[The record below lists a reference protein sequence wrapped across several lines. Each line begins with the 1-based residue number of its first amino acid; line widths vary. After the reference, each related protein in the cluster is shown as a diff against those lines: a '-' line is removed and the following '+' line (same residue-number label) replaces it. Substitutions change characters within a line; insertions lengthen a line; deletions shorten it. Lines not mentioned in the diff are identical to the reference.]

1 MAVDVPET
9 FIARNKTQP
18 VYPPPRPPIQVNHMS
33 NVAMPQVA
41 KPPINNGG
49 VSLDLEPFDSP
60 TYTHYKNSPSL
71 DSSNEFIKK
80 SSSIKGPSSLG
91 STCESIGFDSMSYR
105 TKSRGSLS
113 TRSSSSSGEIGPPE
127 YDLGPHRELPVDVP
141 DSFVEIIK
149 GPPIYPPPK
158 PQIVKEMIKK
168 KGSNSSQESIE
179 LKQRPQP
186 QAPTR
191 NEVFIFHHSFFWFFN
206 LIICF
211 LFIFLNTFLFVFFI
225 LSYERSFN

>member
-18 VYPPPRPPIQVNHMS
+18 VYPPPRPAIQVNHMS

-41 KPPINNGG
+41 KQPINNGG

-60 TYTHYKNSPSL
+60 NYTHYKNSPSL
-71 DSSNEFIKK
+71 DSSNEFTKK

-113 TRSSSSSGEIGPPE
+113 TRSSSSGEIGPPE

-158 PQIVKEMIKK
+158 PQIVKEVVKQK
-168 KGSNSSQESIE
+168 ESNSSQESIE

-191 NEVFIFHHSFFWFFN
+191 NEVFIFIIHFSFFI
-206 LIICF
+206 IICF
-211 LFIFLNTFLFVFFI
+211 YLFF
-225 LSYERSFN
+225 

>member
-60 TYTHYKNSPSL
+60 NYTHYKNSPSL

-113 TRSSSSSGEIGPPE
+113 TRSSSSGEIGPPE

-158 PQIVKEMIKK
+158 PQIVKEVVKQK
-168 KGSNSSQESIE
+168 ESNSSLESIE

-191 NEVFIFHHSFFWFFN
+191 NEVFIFIIHFFFF
-206 LIICF
+206 F
-211 LFIFLNTFLFVFFI
+211 YFFIFFV
-225 LSYERSFN
+225 

>member
-18 VYPPPRPPIQVNHMS
+18 VYPPPRPPIQVNHMP

-49 VSLDLEPFDSP
+49 VSLDLEPFDTP
-60 TYTHYKNSPSL
+60 DYTHYKNSPSL

-80 SSSIKGPSSLG
+80 SSFIKGPSSLG

-105 TKSRGSLS
+105 TKSRGSISS
-113 TRSSSSSGEIGPPE
+113 TRSSSSCEIGPPE

-158 PQIVKEMIKK
+158 PQVVKEVVKQK
-168 KGSNSSQESIE
+168 VSNSSQESIE

-191 NEVFIFHHSFFWFFN
+191 NEVFFIIHFFCYY
-206 LIICF
+206 LF
-211 LFIFLNTFLFVFFI
+211 LFIFLNT
-225 LSYERSFN
+225 